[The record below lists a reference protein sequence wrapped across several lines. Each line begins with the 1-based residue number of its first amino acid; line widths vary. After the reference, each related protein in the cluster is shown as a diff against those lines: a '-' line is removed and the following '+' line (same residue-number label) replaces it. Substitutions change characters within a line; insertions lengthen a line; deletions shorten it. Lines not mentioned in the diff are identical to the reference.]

1 MAAAADPD
9 EDLRPL
15 GREPGQQQQ
24 VREQRGRQRQRDG
37 AQQSAHRRRRV
48 ASQGEQDDAEPDQ
61 GRDDPDRGGG
71 TDDLD
76 SLHAAPS
83 LSLPDTIPLSQR
95 RERGDGSGGTA
106 SIGPAL
112 RRHSIPWSEERSMN
126 WDRIEGN
133 WKQFK
138 GKVQQQWGSLTD
150 DDLDRIEGK
159 RKELAGRIQERYGKS
174 QEEADREVDEWLA
187 RN

>member
-1 MAAAADPD
+1 
-9 EDLRPL
+9 
-15 GREPGQQQQ
+15 
-24 VREQRGRQRQRDG
+24 
-37 AQQSAHRRRRV
+37 
-48 ASQGEQDDAEPDQ
+48 
-61 GRDDPDRGGG
+61 
-71 TDDLD
+71 
-76 SLHAAPS
+76 
-83 LSLPDTIPLSQR
+83 
-95 RERGDGSGGTA
+95 
-106 SIGPAL
+106 
-112 RRHSIPWSEERSMN
+112 MN

-174 QEEADREVDEWLA
+174 QDEADREVDEWLA